1 MSNTRTTVLRG
12 FTINSV
18 GAAAA
23 LTASIQAGYD
33 EKVYSEPDGLALPI
47 RDRASQFVRGTV
59 SMQDWTKAIAILT
72 GTLGTLEFY
81 VGESGADTFQLH
93 VLANPIIHRLR
104 LDLRQ
109 GQYGSAQFDFEC
121 RFDDAATTIK
131 DVWTV
136 DAAVAAP
143 DYVAAAFGGWRF
155 VSAALGLAT
164 IQHITALDFTLTVPI
179 FKASNDSDLG
189 YTAVDRILSG
199 LRAAGS
205 LACQDS
211 EVAESE
217 ALKLADLTDAARGS
231 LVVTARMHGAAADKV
246 LTFAGCEIDA
256 VRSNPTTRPYTEHS
270 IDFEL
275 TNDQTTQL
283 TLAGDNKILT
293 IANAA

>member
-12 FTINSV
+12 FTINGV

-59 SMQDWTKAIAILT
+59 SMQDWTKAISILT
-72 GTLGTLEFY
+72 GALDTLDFY
-81 VGESGADTFQLH
+81 VGEAGADTFQSH
-93 VLANPIIHRLR
+93 TITNPIIHRLR

-121 RFDDAATTIK
+121 KFPSAAATIK
-131 DVWTV
+131 DVWAIDT
-136 DAAVAAP
+136 AVAAP
-143 DYVAAAFGGWRF
+143 AYAAAAFGGWRF
-155 VSAALGLAT
+155 VSIAHAS
-164 IQHITALDFTLTVPI
+164 ISVQHVTSLDFTLTVPI
-179 FKASNDSDLG
+179 FKASNDADLG
-189 YTAVDRILSG
+189 YTDVDRILSG
-199 LRAAGS
+199 LRATGS
-205 LACQDS
+205 IACQDS
-211 EVAESE
+211 EGHESD
-217 ALKLADLTDAARGS
+217 ALKLAALCEAARAS
-231 LVVTARMHGAAADKV
+231 LVVTVAMHGAAADKV